1 MASLK
6 ILVEITLPD
15 TVLRVWDGSGGAFV
29 DDDGNIYRAAQFT
42 DDALQNIEAAINGE
56 AFTLT
61 LSLINLDKS
70 TGDAI
75 WEYDETNSVVGAPV
89 VVKIQELDEQEQI
102 VGEPEV
108 KFTGTID
115 NMRVADQASDDGS
128 QSVVTV
134 DAVNAFTLR
143 VVVNGQ
149 VLSDVDQKERSKRLN
164 PSAWIAGLLDR
175 FCERVTGL
183 REKVIRWPNW

>member
-6 ILVEITLPD
+6 ILVEIVLPD
-15 TVLRVWDGSGGAFV
+15 TTVRLWDGSGGAFV
-29 DDDGNIYRAAQFT
+29 DDDGDIYRAAQFT
-42 DDALQNIEAAINGE
+42 EDALQNIEAAINGE

-61 LSLINLDKS
+61 LSLINLDTS
-70 TGDAI
+70 TGDQI
-75 WEYDETNSVVGAPV
+75 WDYDETNSVAGSPV
-89 VVKIQELDEQEQI
+89 IIKLQELDDLEQI

-115 NMRVADQASDDGS
+115 NMKVTDQASDEDS

-134 DAVNAFTLR
+134 DIVNAFTLR
-143 VVVNGQ
+143 VLTSGQ

-164 PSAWIAGLLDR
+164 PFAPLDR
-175 FCERVTGL
+175 FCERVPGL
-183 REKVIRWPNW
+183 REKTIRWPNW

>member
-6 ILVEITLPD
+6 ILIDITLPD
-15 TVLRVWDGSGGAFV
+15 TVLRVWDGTGGAFV

-42 DDALQNIEAAINGE
+42 EDALQNIEAAINGE

-61 LSLINLDKS
+61 LALINIDTS
-70 TGDAI
+70 TGDQI
-75 WEYDETNSVVGAPV
+75 WDYDEVNSVVGSPV
-89 VVKIQELDEQEQI
+89 VIKLQELDDFEQI

-115 NMRVADQASDDGS
+115 NMKVADQAEEEDSR
-128 QSVVTV
+128 SVVMV
-134 DAVNAFTLR
+134 DIVNAFTLR
-143 VVVNGQ
+143 TLINGQ

-164 PSAWIAGLLDR
+164 PAAWLAGSYDR
-175 FCERVTGL
+175 FCERVPSL
-183 REKVIRWPNW
+183 REKAIRWPNW